1 MSLDTFNR
9 MATKE
14 HVLVLGERF
23 SQMFHEARA
32 RWLSENPGAPSHPVW
47 DAIVDAKGYVVGE
60 KVDAALAKA
69 LVNSAPTIDEEDI
82 IRTLKVL
89 ALTSRSPF
97 SPFPSTAHSEDITAP
112 HLVHTVPGR
121 TDLNIDPKVPT
132 FPHSPLH
139 SIEKSPNYPG
149 RKKAPQSFAGLLTWS
164 ILPIALWYL
173 AANALAYYFTS
184 RSYWTELR
192 HEALVLYALVTL
204 YAVPLALTVVN
215 GFMSWGYALSM
226 YGPGRGTIRAFG
238 IFALQWLFVWALTTA
253 SIHWH
258 YVYFYTE
265 QLYL

>member
-1 MSLDTFNR
+1 MSLDTSNR

-23 SQMFHEARA
+23 SRIFHEARS

-47 DAIVDAKGYVVGE
+47 DSIVDEKGRVVGE
-60 KVDAALAKA
+60 KVDAALEKA
-69 LVNSAPTIDEEDI
+69 LTNSAPTIDEEDI

-97 SPFPSTAHSEDITAP
+97 LQFSGTVHSEDISAS
-112 HLVHTVPGR
+112 HQVHPDSRR
-121 TDLNIDPKVPT
+121 TDLNISPAAPT
-132 FPHSPLH
+132 SARSPLR
-139 SIEKSPNYPG
+139 SIELSPSALG
-149 RKKAPQSFAGLLTWS
+149 RRKAPQSFAGLLTWS

-173 AANALAYYFTS
+173 AANGLAYYFTS
-184 RSYWTELR
+184 RSYWMELR

-238 IFALQWLFVWALTTA
+238 IFALQWLFVWAMTTA